1 MYRSEEEW
9 DELQKHLKEIYFS
22 ERWSYYGGGKF
33 HTKFENMACG
43 ELFGCQKS
51 PLLVANGTVALELA
65 IRAAFHSIAPS
76 RLRKKRHIK
85 LGIPILTVPMIK
97 WAAERSECIDEIQ
110 YLDVDPKTFCI
121 REVPQDLDGV
131 IWVHTGGLMSERT
144 EQILNECRSNHITVI
159 EDMSHAYGSSYNEIK
174 AGTIGHFVAGS
185 FFGTKTLTCGEG
197 GIVATNIRACY
208 DFIKTMRNQGK
219 NDEFEQIMEGYN
231 YRASEFTAAVAFARL
246 KGLEKE
252 IAERRL
258 IADKYDIVLDNEIG
272 IRSVE
277 NELRCKTGLYKYIVR
292 TKRAHKLDELMEEA
306 GFSFGD
312 WVHDRLLVHGDFPGA
327 EEIMDGH
334 VCLQLIQDSVERDK
348 YINTFKKLWKEING

>member
-9 DELQKHLKEIYFS
+9 GKLKECLKDIYFN
-22 ERWSYYGGGKF
+22 RNWSYYGGGKF
-33 HTKFENMACG
+33 HFKFEDLAYG
-43 ELFGCQKS
+43 KLFDGRTEA
-51 PLLVANGTVALELA
+51 LLVANGTVALELA
-65 IRAAFHSIAPS
+65 IRSAFYSISPTS
-76 RLRKKRHIK
+76 MESHIK
-85 LGIPILTVPMIK
+85 LGIPVLTVPMVK
-97 WAAERSECIDEIQ
+97 WAAERSGCVDEIR

-121 REVPQDLDGV
+121 REIPNDLDGIV
-131 IWVHTGGLMSERT
+131 WVHTGGLMSKRT
-144 EQILNECRSNHITVI
+144 EQMLNECRKHNILII
-159 EDMSHAYGSSYNEIK
+159 EDISHAYGSSCNGKK

-197 GIVATNIRACY
+197 GLVGTNSGTCY
-208 DFIKTMRNQGK
+208 DFMKAMRNQGK
-219 NDEFEQIMEGYN
+219 NDKFEQVMEGYN
-231 YRASEFTAAVAFARL
+231 YRASEFTAAIAYIRL
-246 KGLEKE
+246 LNLELE
-252 IAERRL
+252 IAARRK
-258 IADKYDIVLDNEIG
+258 IANEYDRVLGDGTE

-292 TKRAHKLDELMEEA
+292 TRRAHKLDELMEGE
-306 GFSFGD
+306 GFSFTD